1 VYCARRELSTC
12 NASGAANGRRE
23 HGEQRDP
30 WHGPCI
36 GTASTWGG
44 GVMLG
49 LGMVV
54 LGLAT
59 FAAMIGF
66 IALCDRV

>member
-1 VYCARRELSTC
+1 MPAALRVVEARAASGALPGMGSALACARR
-12 NASGAANGRRE
+12 
-23 HGEQRDP
+23 
-30 WHGPCI
+30 
-36 GTASTWGG
+36 G

-49 LGMVV
+49 LGMVL